1 MNQDPDTI
9 PVAPALTTMSGAAR
23 ALRVAHIALVTYET
37 RAGSIES
44 LATVIEVE
52 PGQMPIVEDLVEL
65 AHAVRI
71 VRATT
76 LPASR
81 LLDIEPRDRICFQR
95 AFLTWRKWASAKARG
110 KRVED
115 LVPWEDF
122 DPALI
127 DEDMRRWLAP
137 GVRFAGD

>member
-1 MNQDPDTI
+1 MRQPTMQDW
-9 PVAPALTTMSGAAR
+9 AERLW
-23 ALRVAHIALVTYET
+23 
-37 RAGSIES
+37 
-44 LATVIEVE
+44 
-52 PGQMPIVEDLVEL
+52 PGQPGLQRRWIE
-65 AHAVRI
+65 AVRI

-95 AFLTWRKWASAKARG
+95 AFITWRKWASAKARG

-127 DEDMRRWLAP
+127 EEDMRRWLAP